1 MTRLHHLPLF
11 HPRLVRDRMR
21 TLDKGLFALHQPTI
35 STWLAHLRSGDLD
48 DQSEVKLHGGFL
60 ERIFGDVLGYH
71 TMATA
76 QKGRWE
82 IEAER
87 RVRGGGAADGAIGLF
102 EGRNAQVLAPIEL
115 KGAAQF
121 LEHAKGRSLT
131 PIQQGWDYANKT
143 PESRWIIVSNYRET
157 RLYAKSRGPGAYEL
171 FLLQDLASEEGFLR
185 FVALLGRDALL
196 SGPKFGESPL
206 YEMLLAS
213 ERTERE
219 ITERLYAK
227 YRGIRA
233 QLFDELRRKHSNLPT
248 DELLGYAQ
256 TILDRVLFVAFAEDR
271 GLIPPSSLAKAIEY
285 RDPYNPRPVWHN
297 LLSIFRGIDQGNAA
311 LNIPLYDG
319 GLFRE
324 IPQLAELELSDALCG
339 TFKELGEYD
348 FAEDVSVDVLGH
360 VFEQSISDLEQL
372 RSEAGKEPESARTPT
387 LPSTGTQKSPSR
399 RKVEGI
405 FYTPPFV
412 TSYLVRETLGRV
424 LGEAWD
430 RAGVERAQNK
440 ADRITAWEAYR
451 SQLRLIR
458 VLDPSCGSGAFLIA
472 TFDALAHEFERV
484 NRTLAELQGAAG
496 QITLFDLTRTVLNE
510 NLFGVDKSG
519 ESVEITKL
527 SLWLKTAERNKRLTF
542 LDRNIRRGNSVV
554 SDPLVDPWAFDWTSG
569 RTARPFLEPDP
580 PTGADAEAIAAR
592 WRDGFDVVIGNP
604 PYVRQELLSAYKTH
618 WQSSFTTYDGM
629 ADLFV
634 YFFERGLTQ
643 LKVGGR
649 LGFIVSNKW
658 LRGGYAE
665 TLRAHLAKQCVIE
678 TLVDFGHAP
687 IFPDADAFP
696 CIITLR
702 KLLPKPDTAVRVTL
716 YPREEL
722 GKEQLASY
730 VEAHAFP
737 MTQSALP
744 KAGWSLSRPEEQT
757 LLDKLRR
764 TGVPLG
770 MYAPLKPSYG
780 VKTGCNEAFL
790 IDNAEKERLC
800 REDPRSAEVLK
811 KFLRGQDIARWSPEW
826 NGMWLLLLPSS
837 SDGEASPWSK
847 LSHEAEAEAAFA
859 AALPAVYRHLKRLE
873 EKLRKRTDQGR
884 FWWELRSCA
893 YYERFAQPKLIYQV
907 IQFHPAYA
915 YDTDGYFLNDKG
927 FLLPSADHWLL
938 AVLNSPAMWWHN
950 WRYLVHLKDEALSP
964 AGDKMIS
971 VPIPMPSAEQR
982 DKTEQAVAQSVAL
995 TRSIQLAKAD
1005 VLDLLRLQYGIAPPG
1020 QRLADFEA
1028 LGSEDFLREV
1038 TKRRD
1043 KQKDFPTSALRE
1055 LRTLFDKE
1063 VPGILVQRSKLLGL
1077 EKQIAEQVHAA
1088 YKLTAE
1094 ELAVMAETQPPRMPP
1109 GF

>member
-1 MTRLHHLPLF
+1 MLYLLALSRSHPQSLSQPGRVHEWAQRLYVHY
-11 HPRLVRDRMR
+11 RDIRGQ
-21 TLDKGLFALHQPTI
+21 L
-35 STWLAHLRSGDLD
+35 LAELRSQHPQRSPG
-48 DQSEVKLHGGFL
+48 
-60 ERIFGDVLGYH
+60 
-71 TMATA
+71 
-76 QKGRWE
+76 
-82 IEAER
+82 
-87 RVRGGGAADGAIGLF
+87 
-102 EGRNAQVLAPIEL
+102 EL
-115 KGAAQF
+115 
-121 LEHAKGRSLT
+121 
-131 PIQQGWDYANKT
+131 I
-143 PESRWIIVSNYRET
+143 
-157 RLYAKSRGPGAYEL
+157 
-171 FLLQDLASEEGFLR
+171 
-185 FVALLGRDALL
+185 
-196 SGPKFGESPL
+196 
-206 YEMLLAS
+206 
-213 ERTERE
+213 
-219 ITERLYAK
+219 
-227 YRGIRA
+227 
-233 QLFDELRRKHSNLPT
+233 
-248 DELLGYAQ
+248 GYAQ
-256 TILDRVLFVAFAEDR
+256 TILDRVLFLAFAEDR
-271 GLIPPSSLAKAIEY
+271 GLCPPRTLADALTPA
-285 RDPYNPRPVWHN
+285 DPEHNRPLWQN
-297 LLSIFRGIDQGNAA
+297 LLAVFAEFHRGHA
-311 LNIPLYDG
+311 LGIPLDEG

-324 IPQLAELELSDALCG
+324 IPALVELTVSDAMCVRLQSLCQ
-339 TFKELGEYD
+339 YD
-348 FAEDVSVDVLGH
+348 FAEEVSVEALGH
-360 VFEQSISDLEQL
+360 VFEQSISDLERL
-372 RSEAGKEPESARTPT
+372 RSEADRQFAGATPLLPTPT
-387 LPSTGTQKSPSR
+387 AAAKPSSK

-424 LGEAWD
+424 LAEAWE

-440 ADRITAWEAYR
+440 ADRIVAWEAYR

-458 VLDPSCGSGAFLIA
+458 VIDPSCGSGALLLA
-472 TFDALAHEFERV
+472 AFDVLAAEFERLRCALV
-484 NRTLAELQGAAG
+484 ELQGPKDR
-496 QITLFDLTRTVLNE
+496 TSRFDSTRTVLNE

-527 SLWLKTAERNKRLTF
+527 SLWLKTAERNQRLTF

-634 YFFERGLTQ
+634 YFFERGLQQ

-702 KLLPKPDTAVRVTL
+702 KLLPKPDTAVRVTI

-722 GKEQLASY
+722 GNEQLASY

-737 MTQSALP
+737 MIQSALP
-744 KAGWSLSRPEEQT
+744 KAGWSLSRPEEQA
-757 LLDKLRR
+757 LLDKLCR

-790 IDNAEKERLC
+790 INNAEKERLC
-800 REDPRSAEVLK
+800 QQDPRSAEVLK

-837 SDGEASPWSK
+837 SEGEASPWSK
-847 LSHEAEAEAAFA
+847 LSHESEAEAAFA
-859 AALPAVYRHLKRLE
+859 AALPAVYGHLKPLE
-873 EKLRKRTDQGR
+873 EKLRKRSDQGR

-915 YDTDGYFLNDKG
+915 LDSDGYFLNDKG
-927 FLLPSADHWLL
+927 FLLPRADHWLL

-950 WRYLVHLKDEALSP
+950 WRCLVHLKDEALSP

-971 VPIPMPSAEQR
+971 VPTAMPSAEQR
-982 DKTEQAVAQSVAL
+982 EKTEQAVAQSVAL

-1005 VLDLLRLQYGIAPPG
+1005 VLDLLRVQYGIAAPG
-1020 QRLADFEA
+1020 QRLADFEE

-1043 KQKDFPTSALRE
+1043 QQKDFPTSALRE

-1063 VPGILVQRSKLLGL
+1063 VPGILVERSKLLGL

-1094 ELAVMAETQPPRMPP
+1094 ELAVMKETQPPRMPP
-1109 GF
+1109 GC

>member
-1 MTRLHHLPLF
+1 MSSA
-11 HPRLVRDRMR
+11 RLVHERAQRLYVHYRDIRGQ
-21 TLDKGLFALHQPTI
+21 L
-35 STWLAHLRSGDLD
+35 LAELRSQHPQRSAG
-48 DQSEVKLHGGFL
+48 
-60 ERIFGDVLGYH
+60 
-71 TMATA
+71 
-76 QKGRWE
+76 
-82 IEAER
+82 
-87 RVRGGGAADGAIGLF
+87 
-102 EGRNAQVLAPIEL
+102 EL
-115 KGAAQF
+115 
-121 LEHAKGRSLT
+121 
-131 PIQQGWDYANKT
+131 I
-143 PESRWIIVSNYRET
+143 
-157 RLYAKSRGPGAYEL
+157 
-171 FLLQDLASEEGFLR
+171 
-185 FVALLGRDALL
+185 
-196 SGPKFGESPL
+196 
-206 YEMLLAS
+206 
-213 ERTERE
+213 
-219 ITERLYAK
+219 
-227 YRGIRA
+227 
-233 QLFDELRRKHSNLPT
+233 
-248 DELLGYAQ
+248 GYAQ
-256 TILDRVLFVAFAEDR
+256 TILDRVLFLAFAEDR
-271 GLIPPSSLAKAIEY
+271 GLCPPRTLTDALTPT
-285 RDPYNPRPVWHN
+285 DPEHNRPLWRN
-297 LLSIFRGIDQGNAA
+297 LLAVFAEFHRGHA
-311 LNIPLYDG
+311 LGIPLDEG

-324 IPQLAELELSDALCG
+324 IPALGDLTVSDAMCVRLQSLCQ
-339 TFKELGEYD
+339 YD
-348 FAEDVSVDVLGH
+348 FAEEVSVEILGY
-360 VFEQSISDLEQL
+360 VFEQSITDLERL
-372 RSEAGKEPESARTPT
+372 RSEADSQPAGATPPLATPT
-387 LPSTGTQKSPSR
+387 AAAKPSSR
-399 RKVEGI
+399 RKTEGI
-405 FYTPPFV
+405 FYTPPSV
-412 TSYLVRETLGRV
+412 TSYLVQQTLGRV
-424 LGEAWD
+424 LADAWD
-430 RAGVERAQNK
+430 RAGVERAASK
-440 ADRITAWEAYR
+440 TERIAAWDAYFQ
-451 SQLRLIR
+451 QLRLIR
-458 VLDPSCGSGAFLIA
+458 VLDPSCGSGALLLA
-472 TFDALAHEFERV
+472 AFDVLAAEFERLRCALV
-484 NRTLAELQGAAG
+484 ELQGAAG

-527 SLWLKTAERNKRLTF
+527 SLWLKTAERNQRLTF

-634 YFFERGLTQ
+634 YFFERGLAQ

-665 TLRAHLAKQCVIE
+665 ALRAHLAQQCVIE

-702 KLLPKPDTAVRVTL
+702 KLLPKPDTAVRVTI

-770 MYAPLKPSYG
+770 MYASLKPYYG
-780 VKTGCNEAFL
+780 VKTGHNKAFL
-790 IDNAEKERLC
+790 VDTTTKERLC

-826 NGMWLLLLPSS
+826 NGLWMILLPSS

-847 LSHEAEAEAAFA
+847 LSSESEAEAAFA
-859 AALPAVYRHLKRLE
+859 AAQPAIYRHLKACE
-873 EKLRKRTDQGR
+873 AELRKRSDQGR

-915 YDTDGYFLNDKG
+915 LDSDGYFLNDKG

-938 AVLNSPAMWWHN
+938 AVLSSPAMWWHN

-982 DKTEQAVAQSVAL
+982 DQTEQAVAQSVAL
-995 TRSIQLAKAD
+995 TRSIQLTKAD
-1005 VLDLLRLQYGIAPPG
+1005 VLDLLRVQYGIAAAG
-1020 QRLADFEA
+1020 QRLADFEE

-1094 ELAVMAETQPPRMPP
+1094 ELAVMKETQPPRMPP

>member
-1 MTRLHHLPLF
+1 MSSA
-11 HPRLVRDRMR
+11 RLVHERAQRLYVHYRDIRGQ
-21 TLDKGLFALHQPTI
+21 L
-35 STWLAHLRSGDLD
+35 LAELRSQHPQRSAG
-48 DQSEVKLHGGFL
+48 
-60 ERIFGDVLGYH
+60 
-71 TMATA
+71 
-76 QKGRWE
+76 
-82 IEAER
+82 
-87 RVRGGGAADGAIGLF
+87 
-102 EGRNAQVLAPIEL
+102 EL
-115 KGAAQF
+115 
-121 LEHAKGRSLT
+121 
-131 PIQQGWDYANKT
+131 I
-143 PESRWIIVSNYRET
+143 
-157 RLYAKSRGPGAYEL
+157 
-171 FLLQDLASEEGFLR
+171 
-185 FVALLGRDALL
+185 
-196 SGPKFGESPL
+196 
-206 YEMLLAS
+206 
-213 ERTERE
+213 
-219 ITERLYAK
+219 
-227 YRGIRA
+227 
-233 QLFDELRRKHSNLPT
+233 
-248 DELLGYAQ
+248 GYAQ
-256 TILDRVLFVAFAEDR
+256 TILDRVLFLAFAEDR
-271 GLIPPSSLAKAIEY
+271 GLCPPRTLTDALTPA
-285 RDPYNPRPVWHN
+285 DPEHNRPLWRN
-297 LLSIFRGIDQGNAA
+297 LLAVFAEFHRGHA
-311 LNIPLYDG
+311 LGIPFDEG

-324 IPQLAELELSDALCG
+324 IPALGDLTVSDAMCVRLQSLCQ
-339 TFKELGEYD
+339 YD
-348 FAEDVSVDVLGH
+348 FAEQVSVEILGY
-360 VFEQSISDLEQL
+360 VFEQSITDLERL
-372 RSEAGKEPESARTPT
+372 RSEADSQPAGATPPLATPT
-387 LPSTGTQKSPSR
+387 AAAKPSSR
-399 RKVEGI
+399 RKTEGI
-405 FYTPPFV
+405 FYTPPSV
-412 TSYLVRETLGRV
+412 TSYLAQQTLGRV
-424 LGEAWD
+424 LADAWD
-430 RAGVERAQNK
+430 HAGVERAATK
-440 ADRITAWEAYR
+440 TERIAAWDAYFQ
-451 SQLRLIR
+451 QLRLIR
-458 VLDPSCGSGAFLIA
+458 VLDPSCGSGALLLA
-472 TFDALAHEFERV
+472 AFDALAHEFERV

-527 SLWLKTAERNKRLTF
+527 SLWLKTAERNQRLTF

-634 YFFERGLTQ
+634 YFFERGLQQ

-665 TLRAHLAKQCVIE
+665 ALRAHLAQQCVIE

-702 KLLPKPDTAVRVTL
+702 KLLPKPDTAVRVTI

-744 KAGWSLSRPEEQT
+744 KAGWSLSRPEEQA

-770 MYAPLKPSYG
+770 LYAPLKPYYG
-780 VKTGCNEAFL
+780 VKTGHNKAFL
-790 IDNAEKERLC
+790 VDTTTKERLC

-826 NGMWLLLLPSS
+826 NGMWMILLPSS

-847 LSHEAEAEAAFA
+847 LSSESEAEAAFA
-859 AALPAVYRHLKRLE
+859 AAQPAIYRHLKDCE
-873 EKLRKRTDQGR
+873 DELRKRSDQGR

-915 YDTDGYFLNDKG
+915 LDSDGYFLNDKG

-938 AVLNSPAMWWHN
+938 AVLSSPAMWWHN

-982 DKTEQAVAQSVAL
+982 EKTEQAVAQSVAL
-995 TRSIQLAKAD
+995 TRSIQLTKAD
-1005 VLDLLRLQYGIAPPG
+1005 VLDLLRLQYGIAAAG

-1063 VPGILVQRSKLLGL
+1063 VPGILVERSKLLGL

-1094 ELAVMAETQPPRMPP
+1094 ELAVMKETQPPRMPP